1 MQKSLT
7 AWSESVHYGD
17 KRTITWVRLRMVVV
31 VVVVSCSKVFGL
43 RDGWAAGE
51 GRERD
56 WTRGEGGM
64 FMLYVFDLSYEMKIK
79 IPIIIIIHL
88 RIYARLLN

>member
-1 MQKSLT
+1 
-7 AWSESVHYGD
+7 
-17 KRTITWVRLRMVVV
+17 
-31 VVVVSCSKVFGL
+31 
-43 RDGWAAGE
+43 
-51 GRERD
+51 
-56 WTRGEGGM
+56 M